1 VGFSRLI
8 LPNAL
13 PEGVRRLVSEVAAMS
28 TSRSVALFLVV
39 VVDAALLCAGADAQ
53 AVPAPSIK
61 VALQVVSKD
70 DLEGIAW
77 MAMTQEAR
85 AIWAREGVELIWDA
99 ADTAVTLRLP
109 VSFDDRTLRKYDSKG
124 PTALGMTLFTGR
136 SRQIL
141 ISVRRARSLA
151 SAASAVLE
159 PDGTMG
165 RDGVLGRLLGR
176 VLAHEIGHAL
186 LLTKGH
192 SAHGLMSGSIMW
204 REVTPLHGDQLALS
218 VRERDRLATLFSKTP
233 EPERRSAGVR

>member
-1 VGFSRLI
+1 MWRL
-8 LPNAL
+8 
-13 PEGVRRLVSEVAAMS
+13 LVEVAAMN
-28 TSRSVALFLVV
+28 TSRVVAFSLVL
-39 VVDAALLCAGADAQ
+39 VVDAAVLCAGADAQ

-61 VALQVVSKD
+61 VALQVESKD

-109 VSFDDRTLRKYDSKG
+109 VSFDDRTLRKYDHKG
-124 PTALGMTLFTGR
+124 PAALGMTLFTGR

-151 SAASAVLE
+151 SGASAVLQT
-159 PDGTMG
+159 DGTMG
-165 RDGVLGRLLGR
+165 RDGVIGRLLGR

-204 REVTPLHGDQLALS
+204 REVTPFQRDQLALS
-218 VRERDRLATLFSKTP
+218 VRERDRLATLFSNTP